1 MSDALWAA
9 LRRVLAAEQLPY
21 DEAQGAR
28 ALRIPFEGAHGRWLV
43 FARDDDGALLR
54 FYALCPVGAD
64 GTEAQRTALLELV
77 ARINHGLPLATFELD
92 VERGELR
99 VRTGV
104 DAEPLARATDDVV
117 DAHVSAALYACA
129 AALDLYL
136 PAILR
141 VLEHGEAPAE
151 ALARAE
157 ADAHRAR

>member
-1 MSDALWAA
+1 MSDALWPA
-9 LRRVLAAEQLPY
+9 LLRVLAAEQLPY
-21 DEAQGAR
+21 DEARGAH
-28 ALRIPFEGAHGRWLV
+28 AMRIPFEGANGRWLV

-64 GTEAQRTALLELV
+64 GERQRAALLELV

-92 VERGELR
+92 VESGELR

-104 DAEPLARATDDVV
+104 DAEPLALATPEVV

-141 VLEHGEAPAE
+141 VLEHGEAPSA

-157 ADAHRAR
+157 ADAHQAR

>member
-1 MSDALWAA
+1 MSDGLWAA
-9 LRRVLAAEQLPY
+9 LHRVLAAEQLPF
-21 DEAQGAR
+21 DEASGAR

-64 GTEAQRTALLELV
+64 GDGPRAALLELV
-77 ARINHGLPLATFELD
+77 ARINYGLPLATFELD
-92 VERGELR
+92 VDRGELR

-104 DAEPLARATDDVV
+104 DAEPLAHASAEVI
-117 DAHVSAALYACA
+117 DAHVSASLYACA

-141 VLEHGEAPAE
+141 VLEHGEAPRE

-157 ADAHRAR
+157 ADAHQAR